1 MCTRSQL
8 AFANAIEPGS
18 RRAGFHLCSALAAI
32 SEYCGR
38 TGQNPNACLASALS
52 QERNHYTP
60 AYPRPRRQALWNGAA
75 PGHAAAPLGPLQ
87 TCSSGT
93 LATRTALHL
102 LMLGKTAAAC
112 HFILAWS
119 RTVGTLGF
127 ASISTASVELLQ
139 ATRPFGAP
147 HGPETKQA
155 TYRLNW
161 DTRSH
166 ELGHESL
173 GLIDFVALCP
183 TWDCTSSPHY

>member
-1 MCTRSQL
+1 MGMRPQPRPGWGRLFGPLATGVPRKGRSKLLTPVLNQR
-8 AFANAIEPGS
+8 FFWSAITEAPV
-18 RRAGFHLCSALAAI
+18 
-32 SEYCGR
+32 
-38 TGQNPNACLASALS
+38 
-52 QERNHYTP
+52 
-60 AYPRPRRQALWNGAA
+60 YPRPVGRRLEWAA
-75 PGHAAAPLGPLQ
+75 PGHAAAPLGPFQ

-93 LATRTALHL
+93 LTTRTALDL

-127 ASISTASVELLQ
+127 ASISTTSVELLQ

-166 ELGHESL
+166 ELGHEAL